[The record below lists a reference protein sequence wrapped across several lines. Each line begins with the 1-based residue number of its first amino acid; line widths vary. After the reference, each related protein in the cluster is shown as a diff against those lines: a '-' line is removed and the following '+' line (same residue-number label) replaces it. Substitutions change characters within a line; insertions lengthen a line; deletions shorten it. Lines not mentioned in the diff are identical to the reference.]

1 MNKETVK
8 VMVVSHSYVAA
19 ENQKNVDALSS
30 LVQLS
35 VVVPE
40 TINDGVFGALDAN
53 KHSNVI
59 VYPRISLWGVQY
71 LLRTIDLNLRQFQ
84 PNIIHVEYDPWSI
97 IYWQVWLFKS
107 LFARKAK
114 LICTVKN
121 NTYRHYSGVKGWFK
135 TAIAHFFIKRC
146 DFFIAVNKGVQNI
159 YDKHFKVSFSKIEVM
174 QHLGV
179 DTVLFSPRV
188 NDEQGAVLNIGFCG
202 RFNEEKGIDDLLK
215 AVTILINQNPNITLS
230 LIGDGEMKNELLAL
244 NLPWLNV
251 LERVP
256 HNEVAAFMQTLDLF
270 VLPSRISVEHEEHDA
285 HALLEAMSC
294 GVPVIG
300 STSGIIP
307 EVIDGNSGLLFE
319 AGNVDDLIMQLNT
332 LIRSEQLREKYAT
345 MGVRR
350 VNTYYSID
358 VLAKK
363 KKQIYQQVLNSPI

>member
-1 MNKETVK
+1 
-8 VMVVSHSYVAA
+8 
-19 ENQKNVDALSS
+19 
-30 LVQLS
+30 LS

-84 PNIIHVEYDPWSI
+84 PSIIHVEYDPWSM

-121 NTYRHYSGVKGWFK
+121 NTYRHYSGVKGRLK

-159 YDKHFKVSFSKIEVM
+159 YDKHFEVSSSKIEVM

-215 AVTILINQNPNITLS
+215 AVTILINQNLNITLS
-230 LIGDGEMKNELLAL
+230 LIGDGEMKSELLAL

-363 KKQIYQQVLNSPI
+363 KKQIYQQVLNSPT